1 MQLLISDLPRP
12 NGLAF
17 SPDETA
23 LYVSNSRP
31 PKWMRYSVEADG
43 SVTRGR
49 LLFDAGGE
57 EGAGHPDG
65 IKVDRQGN
73 LWGSGPGGVWILSPE
88 GKRLGTI
95 PVPERVSNLAWGD
108 ADGKTL
114 YITAS
119 TSIYRVRTIGGGVKP

>member
-1 MQLLISDLPRP
+1 MV
-12 NGLAF
+12 A
-17 SPDETA
+17 EA
-23 LYVSNSRP
+23 LYGPLVA
-31 PKWMRYSVEADG
+31 WMRE
-43 SVTRGR
+43 SVTVTR
-49 LLFDAGGE
+49 FDAGGE
-57 EGAGHPDG
+57 AGAGHPDG